1 MTPIRVVNKTR
12 GTELGRRIQLAET
25 LFQRLR
31 GFLFR
36 TGPSD
41 GEGLL
46 LTPCQAVHM
55 VGVPFSLDVLFI
67 DEGGR
72 VVGLYP
78 DLKPMR
84 WTHVHRTASHA
95 LELPRG
101 TITRTRTELGDALL
115 WSPIAEERDIIEL
128 AAHEAEDES
137 PNRLRKEA

>member
-1 MTPIRVVNKTR
+1 MTPIRVVNRTR
-12 GTELGRRIQLAET
+12 GTELGRRIQLADT
-25 LFQRLR
+25 LLRRLR

-36 TGPSD
+36 TGPAD

-55 VGVPFSLDVLFI
+55 VGVPFALDVLFI

-84 WTHVHRTASHA
+84 WTRVHRTASHA

-101 TITRTRTELGDALL
+101 TIAKSHTEIGDALL
-115 WSPIAEERDIIEL
+115 WSPVAEELDVIELPGHEAEER
-128 AAHEAEDES
+128 S
-137 PNRLRKEA
+137 RNRLRKQA